1 MKFNIAIDGPAG
13 AGKSTVAKIVADKM
27 NMTYIDTGAMY
38 RAITLLSIQ
47 QRKTNIDEIIDL
59 ATQAKIKIVGKTIYA
74 NDVDVTDSIRSIEV
88 TNNVS
93 AIAKIPEVRTILTQI
108 QQKMAEDKGVVMD
121 GRDIGTTVLPDAKYK
136 FYLTADVEERA
147 RRRYKELKQ
156 KEQKVSLNKIKE
168 DIIRRDYLD
177 TQRTLSPL
185 AVAKDA
191 IIIDTTAKT
200 ITQVV
205 QEVLSHVN
213 KGG

>member
-1 MKFNIAIDGPAG
+1 MLCIVLLLYCQFN
-13 AGKSTVAKIVADKM
+13 K
-27 NMTYIDTGAMY
+27 
-38 RAITLLSIQ
+38 
-47 QRKTNIDEIIDL
+47 KTNIDEIINL
-59 ATQAKIKIVGKTIYA
+59 ATQAKINIVGKTIYA

-88 TNNVS
+88 TNKVS

-147 RRRYKELKQ
+147 RRRYEELKHKVQ
-156 KEQKVSLNKIKE
+156 NVSLNKIKE

-191 IIIDTTAKT
+191 IIIDTTDKT

-205 QEVLSHVN
+205 EELLSHVN